1 MSEAALLSVVVPAY
15 NAAATIGATLD
26 SIHAPNDCAAIDVVV
41 VDDGSSDAA
50 QLRAAIGT
58 YPDIRLVTH
67 ERNRGMCAARN
78 SGIAASRGAFVM
90 ILDADDTLV
99 PDWPAAFARIRAR
112 WPAESN
118 LCFAGCRNTA
128 GAPTMREPGF
138 EGLVDLRTFVSE
150 RYAGEYLPVFRGDYV
165 RAHPYIDIG
174 TRKSCGT
181 LSYFAWV
188 RDAAIYVSPEVLRI
202 YDDRRGGSVSRDW
215 FNAAKAGESVRC
227 LEEELAR
234 YGDMLRQ
241 LAPDKLA
248 ERWLKLAIYR
258 RAAAHAGAWSAWRRG
273 AMRKPAVGAASALA
287 LILGPGAMASFL
299 ALAKRLNVV
308 KRYG

>member
-1 MSEAALLSVVVPAY
+1 MTDAAILSVVVPAY
-15 NAAATIGATLD
+15 NAAATIGDTLA
-26 SIHAPNDCAAIDVVV
+26 SIHAPADRPAIDIVV

-50 QLRAAIGT
+50 QLREAIGAFS
-58 YPDIRLVTH
+58 DIRLVAH

-78 SGIAASRGAFVM
+78 SGIAASRGTFVM

-234 YGDMLRQ
+234 YGDVLRQ
-241 LAPDKLA
+241 LAPDKFA

-258 RAAAHAGAWSAWRRG
+258 RAAARPGAWSAWCRG

-287 LILGPGAMASFL
+287 LILGPGAIGSFL